1 MAEYS
6 VSQKILLQV
15 TTNLNDLTQVL
26 NWFEQ
31 LDHSYVLNI
40 DWLHCKT
47 ALAELF
53 TNAVRHAHRDLP
65 LETPIS
71 LEASLTEDTIEI
83 KIFDHGLGFDI
94 SEKLAKADADTS
106 TDIDEIDFLAL
117 GGRGLDLIN
126 QMVDD
131 FTYEKTEDGRNCAQI
146 KKNYSTT

>member
-1 MAEYS
+1 M
-6 VSQKILLQV
+6 SQKILLQV
-15 TTNLNDLTQVL
+15 TTDLNDLTQVL

-31 LDHSYVLNI
+31 LDHSSVLNI

-94 SEKLAKADADTS
+94 SKKLAKVDT
-106 TDIDEIDFLAL
+106 DEIDFLAL

-131 FTYEKTEDGRNCAQI
+131 FTYEKTADGRNCAQI